1 MSMKEKDLM
10 DDGAELDQVFQRYR
24 QACPDVEPSVNFMPT
39 LWQKIEARHSFP
51 FVFRKWG
58 RSVVTASAALCLL
71 LLALNLAVSP
81 QTGVS
86 YPDALITEASTE
98 QTYYTEAL
106 ASAPLPESV
115 PSSPLR

>member
-1 MSMKEKDLM
+1 MNIKKKELM
-10 DDGAELDQVFQRYR
+10 DDGAELDRIFQRYR

-71 LLALNLAVSP
+71 LLALNLAVPS
-81 QTGVS
+81 QTSVS
-86 YPDALITEASTE
+86 YPDALITAASAE
-98 QTYYTEAL
+98 QMYYTETL
-106 ASAPLPESV
+106 ASAPLPEGV
-115 PSSPLR
+115 PPSPLR